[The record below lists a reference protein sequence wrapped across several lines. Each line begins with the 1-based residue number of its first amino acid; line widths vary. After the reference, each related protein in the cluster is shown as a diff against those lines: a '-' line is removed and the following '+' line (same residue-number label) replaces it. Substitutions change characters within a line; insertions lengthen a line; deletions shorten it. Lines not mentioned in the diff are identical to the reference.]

1 MKASKVTAKSLIQNS
16 KGRIFTA
23 KFTKKDNSTRVMNC
37 RIGVKNGVTGEGMK
51 YNPNDHN
58 LIPVYDMQAKGYRMI
73 SVDTLQSLVI
83 NKETYEVEG

>member
-1 MKASKVTAKSLIQNS
+1 MKASKVTAKGLIQNS
-16 KGRIFTA
+16 KGRIFTV

-37 RIGVKNGVTGEGMK
+37 RIGVKKGVTGEGMK

-73 SVDTLQSLVI
+73 SVDTLQSLVM
-83 NKETYEVEG
+83 NKETYEVVQ